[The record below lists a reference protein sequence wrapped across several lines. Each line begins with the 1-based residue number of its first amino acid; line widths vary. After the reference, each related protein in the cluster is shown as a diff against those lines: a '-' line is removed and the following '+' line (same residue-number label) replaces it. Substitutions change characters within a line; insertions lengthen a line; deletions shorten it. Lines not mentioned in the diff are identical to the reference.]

1 MQVQLTYT
9 SPSGDKYLQVIT
21 DFRILSENQAE
32 IMKDMNFG
40 LFAASN
46 LQKISALIKEES
58 FEAADTEIKSYQR
71 IVEEV
76 FSKK

>member
-9 SPSGDKYLQVIT
+9 SPSGNKYLQVIS
-21 DFRILSENQAE
+21 DFRILSENEEE

-46 LQKISALIKEES
+46 LQKISALIK
-58 FEAADTEIKSYQR
+58 
-71 IVEEV
+71 
-76 FSKK
+76 

>member
-9 SPSGDKYLQVIT
+9 SPSGSKYLQVIT
-21 DFRILSENQAE
+21 DFRILSENEEE

-46 LQKISALIKEES
+46 LQSISSLIK
-58 FEAADTEIKSYQR
+58 
-71 IVEEV
+71 
-76 FSKK
+76 